1 MLYKYRENSE
11 YTDKIF
17 TEQKVWL
24 SNAKGL
30 NDPFECTIQEIAEDY
45 INKQV
50 KIMKEAHLFGFIQS
64 MKLSPDPSKT
74 MVLKKIKKAIN
85 LDDKHAILQKA
96 YLKYSRVKITNPI
109 DTFKNFD
116 KQLQNVGIFSLSEDP
131 INDLMWAHYGEE
143 HCGIA
148 IGFSN
153 TLETVLSNKEKCLKI
168 NYSDE
173 LPKFDSDGFLMETT
187 VYSSGT
193 NLQKITL
200 NDPTF
205 IKAITTKSKSW
216 EYEKEW
222 RYIEENAGTY
232 PLPGKISEII
242 FGLRIENKMI
252 SKYRKLVKTLSNYSE
267 IKFFKVE
274 KVKNSNKLEL
284 KESTDFI

>member
-1 MLYKYRENSE
+1 MLYKYRGNSE

-30 NDPFECTIQEIAEDY
+30 NDPFECTIQEIAEEY
-45 INKQV
+45 INEQV
-50 KIMKEAHLFGFIQS
+50 KVMKEMHLMGFIQS
-64 MKLSPDPSKT
+64 IKLSHDPSKT
-74 MVLKKIKKAIN
+74 VVLKKIKKA
-85 LDDKHAILQKA
+85 LDLDEKHTILQKA
-96 YLKYSRVKITNPI
+96 YLKHSKIKITNPI

-131 INDLMWAHYGEE
+131 LNELMWAHYGENSY
-143 HCGIA
+143 GIA
-148 IGFSN
+148 IGFSESADKALGN
-153 TLETVLSNKEKCLKI
+153 CEKCLKV
-168 NYSDE
+168 NYADE
-173 LPKFDSDGFLMETT
+173 LPKFDSNGFLVETK
-187 VYSSGT
+187 VYSNGRNS
-193 NLQKITL
+193 QKIAL

-242 FGLRIENKMI
+242 FGLRIENEMI
-252 SKYRKLVKTLSNYSE
+252 SKYRKLVKTLPNSNE
-267 IKFFKVE
+267 IKFFNVE
-274 KVKNSNKLEL
+274 KVKNSNKLGL
-284 KESTDFI
+284 KELTN

>member
-1 MLYKYRENSE
+1 MLYKYRGNSE
-11 YTDKIF
+11 NTDKIF

-30 NDPFECTIQEIAEDY
+30 NDPFECTIQEIAEEY
-45 INKQV
+45 IEEQV
-50 KIMKEAHLFGFIQS
+50 KSGKEAHLLGFIHQA
-64 MKLSPDPSKT
+64 KLRPDPSKT
-74 MVLKKIKKAIN
+74 AILKKIRKAAS
-85 LDDKHAILQKA
+85 LDDKHVILQKA
-96 YLKYSRVKITNPI
+96 YLKYAGVKITNPI

-131 INDLMWAHYGEE
+131 INELMWAHYGEQ

-153 TLETVLSNKEKCLKI
+153 TLQTVLNDKEKCLKVS
-168 NYSDE
+168 YSDE
-173 LPKFDSDGFLMETT
+173 LPAFDSEGFLMETT

-193 NLQKITL
+193 NLQKIAL

-205 IKAITTKSKSW
+205 IKSITTKSKSW
-216 EYEKEW
+216 SYEKEW
-222 RYIEENAGTY
+222 RYIEENTGSY

-242 FGLRIENKMI
+242 FGLRAESEME
-252 SKYRKLVKTLSNYSE
+252 SKYRKLVKTLPNFNDV
-267 IKFFKVE
+267 KFFKVD

-284 KESTDFI
+284 KELPNS

>member
-1 MLYKYRENSE
+1 MLYKYRGNSE
-11 YTDKIF
+11 NTDKIF

-45 INKQV
+45 IKEQV
-50 KIMKEAHLFGFIQS
+50 KIGKEAHLIGFIHEA
-64 MKLSPDPSKT
+64 KLRPDPSKT
-74 MVLKKIKKAIN
+74 AILKKIRKAVS
-85 LDDKHAILQKA
+85 LDDKHVILQKA
-96 YLKYSRVKITNPI
+96 YLKYAGIKITNPI

-131 INDLMWAHYGEE
+131 INELMWAHYGEQ

-153 TLETVLSNKEKCLKI
+153 TLKTVLNDKEKCLKVS
-168 NYSDE
+168 YSDE
-173 LPKFDSDGFLMETT
+173 LPTFDSEGFLMETT
-187 VYSSGT
+187 VYSNGT
-193 NLQKITL
+193 NLQKIAL

-205 IKAITTKSKSW
+205 RKAITTKSKSW
-216 EYEKEW
+216 SYEKEW
-222 RYIEENAGTY
+222 RYIEENAGSY

-242 FGLRIENKMI
+242 FGLRVESEME
-252 SKYRKLVKTLSNYSE
+252 SKYRKLVKILPNFNDV
-267 IKFFKVE
+267 KFFKVD

-284 KESTDFI
+284 KELPNS